1 MNSGKTWRIYDCDFV
16 DMAKLYPEAAG
27 LPKAIAIHGEGP
39 YREAEGLP
47 KGFVTKVLLD
57 YDFSDDGQVLAF
69 VREYGPVVCPYG
81 GTMFRTAMAIGD
93 PRYYPD
99 MLRRASFMRGGKRE
113 GTDACIEDADYV
125 CRSGF
130 LAMPESEYLLS
141 EGRGF
146 ARYLLE
152 DDRLVATER
161 LRAIAWEGAA
171 GATRAEEGRPSPPCY
186 VSVEETRG
194 VLYLLQAASVVLQ
207 GYSYLDASQGGRGE
221 VAAEDAAAAK
231 RRAERL
237 FGMFVMGR
245 ANVIRALSSIVPS
258 CLVEQGEGDEG
269 ASDDD
274 PLCALDEAE
283 RQRATRILAAAR
295 QDDACD
301 PGALRLLGLRPAW
314 QAWGRLRSDL
324 AVFVEACLTNGWM
337 AYDGQTPLTG
347 DLMVDVLNGMTLQRA
362 IARQIL
368 HQLDVARLR
377 QDPARRANAS
387 NEPAWHVCNECGRLF
402 MFRSTTNRLVLK
414 GEGKPNRNRIPT
426 SDTCSEMCR
435 LRKSRANHHENDD

>member
-1 MNSGKTWRIYDCDFV
+1 M
-16 DMAKLYPEAAG
+16 
-27 LPKAIAIHGEGP
+27 
-39 YREAEGLP
+39 
-47 KGFVTKVLLD
+47 
-57 YDFSDDGQVLAF
+57 
-69 VREYGPVVCPYG
+69 
-81 GTMFRTAMAIGD
+81 
-93 PRYYPD
+93 
-99 MLRRASFMRGGKRE
+99 
-113 GTDACIEDADYV
+113 

-130 LAMPESEYLLS
+130 LAMSESEYLLS

-245 ANVIRALSSIVPS
+245 ANVIRALSSIGPS

-324 AVFVEACLTNGWM
+324 AVFVEACLTNGWT

-347 DLMVDVLNGMTLQRA
+347 DLMVDVLNGMTLQKA
-362 IARQIL
+362 IAEQIL
-368 HQLDVARLR
+368 HQLDFAK
-377 QDPARRANAS
+377 AS
-387 NEPAWHVCNECGRLF
+387 LIQSGKTNLKNEPVWHICSECGGLF

-435 LRKSRANHHENDD
+435 LRKSRAGRRGGSPGHAVDGPTAND